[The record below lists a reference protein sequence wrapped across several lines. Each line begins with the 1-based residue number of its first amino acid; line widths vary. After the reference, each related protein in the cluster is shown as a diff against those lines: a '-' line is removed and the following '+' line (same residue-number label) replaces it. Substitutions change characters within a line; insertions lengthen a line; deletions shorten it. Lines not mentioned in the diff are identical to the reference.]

1 MARRLALQQEEAA
14 HFLKRKLH
22 QNPTHASHHHNLA
35 PLLEAHGDRDNA
47 LRHLKAAVECNP
59 VDVDARNDYALAL
72 FRVGAWAKAV
82 EQILAALQVNPSH
95 LSARKNAVRGLGG
108 RPARERA
115 RHLKCAP
122 ALRRFTGGVLRA
134 TRHVQAGSRARG
146 NGSAHRAARRHG
158 APEPR
163 ANF

>member
-95 LSARKNAVRGLGG
+95 LSARKNAVRGLEALHERPREARPSAFSFCALCVKACTPRRLPGG
-108 RPARERA
+108 ERG
-115 RHLKCAP
+115 R
-122 ALRRFTGGVLRA
+122 
-134 TRHVQAGSRARG
+134 
-146 NGSAHRAARRHG
+146 
-158 APEPR
+158 
-163 ANF
+163 

>member
-1 MARRLALQQEEAA
+1 MIRLAQVGNEAA
-14 HFLKRKLH
+14 VDFVIDCG
-22 QNPTHASHHHNLA
+22 ADDVVAYLA

-95 LSARKNAVRGLGG
+95 LSARKNAVRGLGV
-108 RPARERA
+108 RAARDRERA
-115 RHLKCAP
+115 RH
-122 ALRRFTGGVLRA
+122 T
-134 TRHVQAGSRARG
+134 
-146 NGSAHRAARRHG
+146 
-158 APEPR
+158 
-163 ANF
+163 